1 MSKEID
7 VVLKDIYSKESTDIE
22 GMKVSDKLILFHR
35 LIFNPPEESEGFSL
49 PPEFWYPLV
58 PNYQE
63 YLTSMDDEDFL
74 WDIVSEKFYSLAE
87 IIISFDYPYGMTSG
101 SSHGAVWDFGGE
113 NLYFGDIPDQL
124 EPRIYCAIE
133 KKKKKKVLFNL
144 MKKLFET
151 EGNYFVSD
159 RFIGTTLAP
168 FITTHTFSKDE
179 MRSIIEAN
187 LRTGNTWEANLIET
201 IENEEGG
208 FSTVIFEDWME
219 LKDSEAKELS
229 NPYHKI
235 FKDYSCKELTELLR
249 TGDIFLSPELKNLVL
264 DFIVDAKVNQGPWVN
279 D

>member
-1 MSKEID
+1 
-7 VVLKDIYSKESTDIE
+7 E

-35 LIFNPPEESEGFSL
+35 LIFTPPEESEGFSL

-63 YLTSMDDEDFL
+63 YLTSLEDEDSL
-74 WDIVSEKFYSLAE
+74 WEEVREKFYSLAE
-87 IIISFDYPYGMTSG
+87 IIISFDYPYSMTSG

-113 NLYFGDIPDQL
+113 NLYFGDIPDGFD
-124 EPRIYCAIE
+124 PRFYCAIE

-151 EGNYFVSD
+151 EGNYFASD

-168 FITTHTFSKDE
+168 FIQTDSFTKDE

-187 LRTGNTWEANLIET
+187 LKVGKTWEANLTET
-201 IENEEGG
+201 IENEEQGL
-208 FSTVIFEDWME
+208 STVTFEDWMK
-219 LKDSEAKELS
+219 LKDSEAKDLS

-249 TGDIFLSPELKNLVL
+249 TRDIFLSPELKNLVL
-264 DFIVDAKVNQGPWVN
+264 DFIVDAKVNQGPWT